1 VTIHSNAPIV
11 SRPYRARPAVFLD
24 RAALQRLCISS
35 VNLNGDGEE
44 IADNGNGAKRSIDEE
59 I

>member
-1 VTIHSNAPIV
+1 M
-11 SRPYRARPAVFLD
+11 FLD